1 MKNPKKQTG
10 SGGDSSATGSIHAPS
25 SLKTLIV
32 AVLLALPCT
41 WIAISISDNV
51 TVPDSVR
58 YVISPGTMLGMHLV
72 MHPTH
77 DSSLQPTFSLRGSID
92 QLLDDLG
99 RWFAIAFFTDM
110 AFYSMLI
117 FGLVKVTRAVKKSN

>member
-32 AVLLALPCT
+32 AVLLAIPCA
-41 WIAISISDNV
+41 WIAIAVSDNGAI
-51 TVPDSVR
+51 PDSVR
-58 YVISPGTMLGMHLV
+58 YVLSPGTMLGKLV
-72 MHPTH
+72 F
-77 DSSLQPTFSLRGSID
+77 LQPAHSSSTQLAHSSREAID
-92 QLLDDLG
+92 QLLG
-99 RWFAIAFFTDM
+99 QIRQWFAVAFFTDM